1 MRKLIAEPIFIF
13 LSVLASLWVDG
24 YTDEIKEKDELND
37 SIITLSNE
45 ISKNIEYTK
54 EHIYQVKNLKYMTEV
69 IYDNYSKITLN
80 KLKTTHDNNPFF
92 HNIDINGNV
101 SYDKQYDDDGSILW
115 MLRGFLAWEP
125 ADIFFKSMLNSGRL
139 LEIENDKLRTEI
151 ESIYTKHEERV
162 SGMTNYTRN
171 NSDKIMSWFEDG
183 KNNFDRD
190 ILNEELF
197 NNYKDQEL
205 KNLLKFRSDNLTG
218 RVDNL
223 ENYLQALNNVV
234 LLISSEY
241 KKLD

>member
-1 MRKLIAEPIFIF
+1 MKKYLAEGLVIFASIF
-13 LSVLASLWVDG
+13 ASFSVENIRQDSIEKDILNEAVITLG
-24 YTDEIKEKDELND
+24 DEIE
-37 SIITLSNE
+37 SN
-45 ISKNIEYTK
+45 IDYTK
-54 EHIYQVKNLKYMTEV
+54 EHLKQVENMLYLTNELLNRYDDIKLTNLYE
-69 IYDNYSKITLN
+69 IHS
-80 KLKTTHDNNPFF
+80 NNPFIY
-92 HNIDINGNV
+92 NIINNGELEYIKKYNDQYNIM
-101 SYDKQYDDDGSILW
+101 SYW
-115 MLRGFLAWEP
+115 NAWEP
-125 ADIFFKSMLNSGRL
+125 EDVFFQSMLYSGKL
-139 LEIENDKLRTEI
+139 LEIKNKKLRKEI

-171 NSDKIMSWFEDG
+171 NSDKIMRWFEDG

-197 NNYKDQEL
+197 NTYKDQEL

>member
-1 MRKLIAEPIFIF
+1 MKKYLAEGLVIFASIF
-13 LSVLASLWVDG
+13 ASFSVENIRQDSIDKDILNEAVITLG
-24 YTDEIKEKDELND
+24 DEIE
-37 SIITLSNE
+37 SN
-45 ISKNIEYTK
+45 IDYTK
-54 EHIYQVKNLKYMTEV
+54 EHLKQVENMLYLTNELLNRYDDIKLTNLYE
-69 IYDNYSKITLN
+69 IHS
-80 KLKTTHDNNPFF
+80 NNPFIY
-92 HNIDINGNV
+92 NIINNGELEYIKKYNDQYNIM
-101 SYDKQYDDDGSILW
+101 SYW
-115 MLRGFLAWEP
+115 NAWEP
-125 ADIFFKSMLNSGRL
+125 EDVFFQSMLYSGKL
-139 LEIENDKLRTEI
+139 LEIKNKKLRKEI

-197 NNYKDQEL
+197 NAYKDQEL
-205 KNLLKFRSDNLTG
+205 KNLLKFRSDNLTA

>member
-1 MRKLIAEPIFIF
+1 MKKYLAEGLVIFASIF
-13 LSVLASLWVDG
+13 ASFSVENIRQDSIDKDILNEAVITLG
-24 YTDEIKEKDELND
+24 DEIE
-37 SIITLSNE
+37 SN
-45 ISKNIEYTK
+45 IDYTK
-54 EHIYQVKNLKYMTEV
+54 EHLKQVENMLYLTNELLNRYDEIKLTNLYE
-69 IYDNYSKITLN
+69 IHS
-80 KLKTTHDNNPFF
+80 NNPFIY
-92 HNIDINGNV
+92 NIINNGELEYIKKYNAQYNII
-101 SYDKQYDDDGSILW
+101 SYW
-115 MLRGFLAWEP
+115 NAWEP
-125 ADIFFKSMLNSGRL
+125 EDVFFQSMLYSGKL
-139 LEIENDKLRTEI
+139 LEIKNKKLRKEI

-171 NSDKIMSWFEDG
+171 NADKIMSWFEDG

>member
-1 MRKLIAEPIFIF
+1 MKKYLAEGLVIFASIF
-13 LSVLASLWVDG
+13 ASFSVENIRQDSIEKDILNEAVITLG
-24 YTDEIKEKDELND
+24 DEIE
-37 SIITLSNE
+37 SN
-45 ISKNIEYTK
+45 IDYTK
-54 EHIYQVKNLKYMTEV
+54 EHLKQVENMLYLTNELLNRYDKIKLTNLYE
-69 IYDNYSKITLN
+69 IHS
-80 KLKTTHDNNPFF
+80 NNPFIY
-92 HNIDINGNV
+92 NIINNGELEYIKKYNDQYNIM
-101 SYDKQYDDDGSILW
+101 SYW
-115 MLRGFLAWEP
+115 NAWEP
-125 ADIFFKSMLNSGRL
+125 EDVFFQSMLYSGKL
-139 LEIENDKLRTEI
+139 LEIKNKKLRKEI

-197 NNYKDQEL
+197 NSYKDQEL
-205 KNLLKFRSDNLTG
+205 KNLLKFRSDNLAG

>member
-1 MRKLIAEPIFIF
+1 MLYLTNELLNRYE
-13 LSVLASLWVDG
+13 
-24 YTDEIKEKDELND
+24 EINLTN
-37 SIITLSNE
+37 LYE
-45 ISKNIEYTK
+45 IHS
-54 EHIYQVKNLKYMTEV
+54 
-69 IYDNYSKITLN
+69 
-80 KLKTTHDNNPFF
+80 NNPFIY
-92 HNIDINGNV
+92 NIINNGELEYVKKYNDQYNIM
-101 SYDKQYDDDGSILW
+101 SYW
-115 MLRGFLAWEP
+115 NAWEP
-125 ADIFFKSMLNSGRL
+125 EDVFFQSMLYSGKL
-139 LEIENDKLRTEI
+139 LEIKNKKLRKEI

-197 NNYKDQEL
+197 NNFKDQKL
-205 KNLLKFRSDNLTG
+205 KNLLKFRSNILTG
-218 RVDNL
+218 RVDDL

>member
-1 MRKLIAEPIFIF
+1 MKKYLAEGLVIFASIF
-13 LSVLASLWVDG
+13 ASFSVENIRQDSIEKDILNEAVITLG
-24 YTDEIKEKDELND
+24 DEIE
-37 SIITLSNE
+37 SN
-45 ISKNIEYTK
+45 IDYTK
-54 EHIYQVKNLKYMTEV
+54 EHLKQVENMLYLTNELLNRYDDIKLTNLYE
-69 IYDNYSKITLN
+69 IHS
-80 KLKTTHDNNPFF
+80 NNPFIY
-92 HNIDINGNV
+92 NIINNGELEYIKKYNDQYNIM
-101 SYDKQYDDDGSILW
+101 SYW
-115 MLRGFLAWEP
+115 NAWEP
-125 ADIFFKSMLNSGRL
+125 EDVFFQSMLYSGKL
-139 LEIENDKLRTEI
+139 LEIKNKKLRKEI

-171 NSDKIMSWFEDG
+171 NADKIMSWFEDG

>member
-1 MRKLIAEPIFIF
+1 MKKYLAEGLVIFASIF
-13 LSVLASLWVDG
+13 ASFSVENVRQNSIEKEILNEAVITLG
-24 YTDEIKEKDELND
+24 DEIE
-37 SIITLSNE
+37 S
-45 ISKNIEYTK
+45 NIEYTK
-54 EHIYQVKNLKYMTEV
+54 EHLKQVENMLYLTNELLNRYEEINLTNLYE
-69 IYDNYSKITLN
+69 IHS
-80 KLKTTHDNNPFF
+80 NNPFIY
-92 HNIDINGNV
+92 NIINNGELEYVKKYNDQYNIM
-101 SYDKQYDDDGSILW
+101 SYW
-115 MLRGFLAWEP
+115 NAWEP
-125 ADIFFKSMLNSGRL
+125 EDVFFQSMLYSGKL
-139 LEIENDKLRTEI
+139 LEIKNKKLRKEI

-197 NNYKDQEL
+197 NSFKDQKL
-205 KNLLKFRSDNLTG
+205 KNLLKFRSNILTG
-218 RVDNL
+218 RVDDL

>member
-1 MRKLIAEPIFIF
+1 MKKYLAEGLVIFASIF
-13 LSVLASLWVDG
+13 ASFSVENIRQDSIEKDILNEAVITLG
-24 YTDEIKEKDELND
+24 DEIE
-37 SIITLSNE
+37 S
-45 ISKNIEYTK
+45 NIEYTK
-54 EHIYQVKNLKYMTEV
+54 EHLKQVENMLYLTNELLNRYDDIKLTNLYE
-69 IYDNYSKITLN
+69 IHS
-80 KLKTTHDNNPFF
+80 NNPFIF
-92 HNIDINGNV
+92 NIINNGELEYIKKYNDQYNIM
-101 SYDKQYDDDGSILW
+101 SYW
-115 MLRGFLAWEP
+115 NAWEP
-125 ADIFFKSMLNSGRL
+125 EDVFFQSMLYSGKL
-139 LEIENDKLRTEI
+139 LEIKNKKLRKEI

-197 NNYKDQEL
+197 NAYKDQEL

>member
-1 MRKLIAEPIFIF
+1 MKKYLAEGLVIFASIF
-13 LSVLASLWVDG
+13 ASFSVENIRQDSIDKDILNEAVITLG
-24 YTDEIKEKDELND
+24 DEIE
-37 SIITLSNE
+37 SN
-45 ISKNIEYTK
+45 IDYTK
-54 EHIYQVKNLKYMTEV
+54 EHLKQVENMLYLTNELLNRYDEIKLTNLYE
-69 IYDNYSKITLN
+69 IHS
-80 KLKTTHDNNPFF
+80 NNPFIY
-92 HNIDINGNV
+92 NIINNGELEYIKKYNDQYNIM
-101 SYDKQYDDDGSILW
+101 SYW
-115 MLRGFLAWEP
+115 NAWEP
-125 ADIFFKSMLNSGRL
+125 EDVFFQSMLYSGKL
-139 LEIENDKLRTEI
+139 LEIKNKKLRKEI

-171 NSDKIMSWFEDG
+171 NADKIMSWFEDG

-197 NNYKDQEL
+197 NSFKDQKL

>member
-1 MRKLIAEPIFIF
+1 MKKYLAEGLVIFASIF
-13 LSVLASLWVDG
+13 ASFSVENIRQDSIEKDILNEAVITLG
-24 YTDEIKEKDELND
+24 DEIE
-37 SIITLSNE
+37 SN
-45 ISKNIEYTK
+45 IDYTK
-54 EHIYQVKNLKYMTEV
+54 EHLKQVENMLYLTNELLNRYDEIKLTNLYE
-69 IYDNYSKITLN
+69 IHS
-80 KLKTTHDNNPFF
+80 NNPFIY
-92 HNIDINGNV
+92 NIINNGELEYIKKYNDQYNIM
-101 SYDKQYDDDGSILW
+101 SYW
-115 MLRGFLAWEP
+115 NAWEP
-125 ADIFFKSMLNSGRL
+125 EDVFFQSMLYSGKL
-139 LEIENDKLRTEI
+139 LEIKNKKLRKEI

-171 NSDKIMSWFEDG
+171 NADKIMSWFEDG

>member
-1 MRKLIAEPIFIF
+1 MKKYLAEGLVIFASIF
-13 LSVLASLWVDG
+13 ASFSVENIRQDSIDKEIINEAVITLG
-24 YTDEIKEKDELND
+24 DEIE
-37 SIITLSNE
+37 S
-45 ISKNIEYTK
+45 NIEYTK
-54 EHIYQVKNLKYMTEV
+54 EHLKQVENMLYLTNELLNRYDKIKLTNLYE
-69 IYDNYSKITLN
+69 IHS
-80 KLKTTHDNNPFF
+80 NNPFIY
-92 HNIDINGNV
+92 NIINNGDLEYIKKYNDQYNIM
-101 SYDKQYDDDGSILW
+101 SYW
-115 MLRGFLAWEP
+115 NAWEP
-125 ADIFFKSMLNSGRL
+125 EDVFFQSMLYSGKL
-139 LEIENDKLRTEI
+139 LEIKNKKLRKEI

-171 NSDKIMSWFEDG
+171 NSDKIMNWFEDG

-197 NNYKDQEL
+197 NSYKDQEL
-205 KNLLKFRSDNLTG
+205 KNLLKFRSDNLAG

>member
-1 MRKLIAEPIFIF
+1 MKKYLAEGLVIFASIF
-13 LSVLASLWVDG
+13 ASFSVENIRQNSIEKEILNEAVITLG
-24 YTDEIKEKDELND
+24 DEIE
-37 SIITLSNE
+37 S
-45 ISKNIEYTK
+45 NIEYTK
-54 EHIYQVKNLKYMTEV
+54 EHLKQVENMLYLTNELLNRYEEINLINLYE
-69 IYDNYSKITLN
+69 IHS
-80 KLKTTHDNNPFF
+80 NNPFIY
-92 HNIDINGNV
+92 NIINNGELEYVKKYNDQYNIM
-101 SYDKQYDDDGSILW
+101 SYW
-115 MLRGFLAWEP
+115 NAWEP
-125 ADIFFKSMLNSGRL
+125 EDVFFQSMLYSGKL
-139 LEIENDKLRTEI
+139 LEIKNKKLRKEI

-197 NNYKDQEL
+197 NSFKDQKL
-205 KNLLKFRSDNLTG
+205 KNLLKFRSNILTG
-218 RVDNL
+218 RVDDL

>member
-1 MRKLIAEPIFIF
+1 MKKYLAEGLVIFASIF
-13 LSVLASLWVDG
+13 ASFSVENIRQDSIEKDILNEAVITLG
-24 YTDEIKEKDELND
+24 DEIE
-37 SIITLSNE
+37 SN
-45 ISKNIEYTK
+45 IDYTK
-54 EHIYQVKNLKYMTEV
+54 EHLKQVENMLYLTNELLNRYDDIKLTNLYE
-69 IYDNYSKITLN
+69 IHS
-80 KLKTTHDNNPFF
+80 NNPFIY
-92 HNIDINGNV
+92 NIINNGELEYIKKYNDQYNIM
-101 SYDKQYDDDGSILW
+101 SYW
-115 MLRGFLAWEP
+115 NAWEP
-125 ADIFFKSMLNSGRL
+125 EDVFFQSMLYSGKL
-139 LEIENDKLRTEI
+139 LEIKNKKLRKEI

-197 NNYKDQEL
+197 NAYKNQEL

>member
-1 MRKLIAEPIFIF
+1 MKKYLAEGLVIFASIF
-13 LSVLASLWVDG
+13 ASFSVENIRQNSIEKEILNEAVITLG
-24 YTDEIKEKDELND
+24 DEIE
-37 SIITLSNE
+37 S
-45 ISKNIEYTK
+45 NIEYTK
-54 EHIYQVKNLKYMTEV
+54 EHLKQVENMLYLTNELLNRYEEINLTNLYE
-69 IYDNYSKITLN
+69 IHS
-80 KLKTTHDNNPFF
+80 NNPFIY
-92 HNIDINGNV
+92 NIINNGELEYVKKYNDQYNIM
-101 SYDKQYDDDGSILW
+101 SYW
-115 MLRGFLAWEP
+115 NAWEP
-125 ADIFFKSMLNSGRL
+125 EDVFFQSMLYSGKL
-139 LEIENDKLRTEI
+139 LEIKNKKLRKEI

-197 NNYKDQEL
+197 NSFKDQKL
-205 KNLLKFRSDNLTG
+205 KNLLKFRSNILTG
-218 RVDNL
+218 RVDYL

>member
-1 MRKLIAEPIFIF
+1 MKKYLAEGLVIFASIF
-13 LSVLASLWVDG
+13 ASFSVENIRQNSIEKEILNEAVITLG
-24 YTDEIKEKDELND
+24 DEIE
-37 SIITLSNE
+37 S
-45 ISKNIEYTK
+45 NIEYTK
-54 EHIYQVKNLKYMTEV
+54 EHLKQVENMLYLTNELLNRYEEINLTNLYE
-69 IYDNYSKITLN
+69 IHS
-80 KLKTTHDNNPFF
+80 NNPFIY
-92 HNIDINGNV
+92 NIINNGELEYVKKYNDQYNIM
-101 SYDKQYDDDGSILW
+101 SYW
-115 MLRGFLAWEP
+115 NAWEP
-125 ADIFFKSMLNSGRL
+125 EDVFFQSMLYSGKL
-139 LEIENDKLRTEI
+139 LEIKNKKLRKEI

-197 NNYKDQEL
+197 NNFKDQKL
-205 KNLLKFRSDNLTG
+205 KNLLKFRSNILTG
-218 RVDNL
+218 RVDDL

>member
-1 MRKLIAEPIFIF
+1 MKKYLAEGLVIFASIF
-13 LSVLASLWVDG
+13 ASFSVENIRQDSIDKEIINEAVITLG
-24 YTDEIKEKDELND
+24 DEIE
-37 SIITLSNE
+37 S
-45 ISKNIEYTK
+45 NIEYTK
-54 EHIYQVKNLKYMTEV
+54 EHLKQVENMLYLTNELLNRYDKIKLTNLYE
-69 IYDNYSKITLN
+69 IHS
-80 KLKTTHDNNPFF
+80 NNPFIY
-92 HNIDINGNV
+92 NIINNGELEYIKKYNDQYNIM
-101 SYDKQYDDDGSILW
+101 SYW
-115 MLRGFLAWEP
+115 NAWEP
-125 ADIFFKSMLNSGRL
+125 EDVFFQSMLYSGKL
-139 LEIENDKLRTEI
+139 LEIKNKKLRKEI

-197 NNYKDQEL
+197 NSYKDQEL
-205 KNLLKFRSDNLTG
+205 KNLLKFRSDNLAG

>member
-1 MRKLIAEPIFIF
+1 MKKYLAEGLVIFASIF
-13 LSVLASLWVDG
+13 ASFSVENIRQDSIDKEIINEAVITLG
-24 YTDEIKEKDELND
+24 DEIE
-37 SIITLSNE
+37 S
-45 ISKNIEYTK
+45 NIEYTK
-54 EHIYQVKNLKYMTEV
+54 EHLKQVENMLYLTNELLNRYDKIKLTNLYE
-69 IYDNYSKITLN
+69 IHS
-80 KLKTTHDNNPFF
+80 NNPFIY
-92 HNIDINGNV
+92 NIINNGELEYIKKYNDQYNIM
-101 SYDKQYDDDGSILW
+101 SYW
-115 MLRGFLAWEP
+115 NAWEP
-125 ADIFFKSMLNSGRL
+125 EDVFFQSMLYSGKL
-139 LEIENDKLRTEI
+139 LEIKNKKLRKEI

-171 NSDKIMSWFEDG
+171 NSDKIMNWFEDG

-197 NNYKDQEL
+197 NSYKDQEL
-205 KNLLKFRSDNLTG
+205 KNLLKFRSDNLAG

>member
-1 MRKLIAEPIFIF
+1 MKKYLAEGLVIFASIF
-13 LSVLASLWVDG
+13 ASFSVENIRQDSIEKDILNEAVITLG
-24 YTDEIKEKDELND
+24 DEIE
-37 SIITLSNE
+37 SN
-45 ISKNIEYTK
+45 IDYTK
-54 EHIYQVKNLKYMTEV
+54 EHLKQVENMLYLTNELLNRYDDIKLTNLYE
-69 IYDNYSKITLN
+69 IHS
-80 KLKTTHDNNPFF
+80 NNPFIY
-92 HNIDINGNV
+92 NIINNGELEYIKKYNDQYNIM
-101 SYDKQYDDDGSILW
+101 SYW
-115 MLRGFLAWEP
+115 NAWEP
-125 ADIFFKSMLNSGRL
+125 EDVFFQSMLYSGKL
-139 LEIENDKLRTEI
+139 LEIKNKKLRKEI

-205 KNLLKFRSDNLTG
+205 KNLLKFRSNNLTG

>member
-1 MRKLIAEPIFIF
+1 MKKYLAEGLVIFASIF
-13 LSVLASLWVDG
+13 ASFSVENIRQDSIEKDILNEAVITLG
-24 YTDEIKEKDELND
+24 DEIE
-37 SIITLSNE
+37 SN
-45 ISKNIEYTK
+45 IDYTK
-54 EHIYQVKNLKYMTEV
+54 EHLKQVENMLYLTNELLNRYDDIKLTNLYE
-69 IYDNYSKITLN
+69 IHS
-80 KLKTTHDNNPFF
+80 NNPFIY
-92 HNIDINGNV
+92 NIINNGELEYIKKYNDQYNIM
-101 SYDKQYDDDGSILW
+101 SYW
-115 MLRGFLAWEP
+115 NAWEP
-125 ADIFFKSMLNSGRL
+125 EDVFFQSMLYSGKL
-139 LEIENDKLRTEI
+139 LEIKNKKLRKEI

-197 NNYKDQEL
+197 NTYKDQEL
-205 KNLLKFRSDNLTG
+205 KNLLKFRSNNLTG

>member
-1 MRKLIAEPIFIF
+1 MKKYLAEGLVIFASIF
-13 LSVLASLWVDG
+13 ASFSVENIRQDSIEKDILNEAVITLG
-24 YTDEIKEKDELND
+24 DEIE
-37 SIITLSNE
+37 S
-45 ISKNIEYTK
+45 NIEYTK
-54 EHIYQVKNLKYMTEV
+54 EHLKQVENMLYLTNELLNRYDDIKLTNLYE
-69 IYDNYSKITLN
+69 IHS
-80 KLKTTHDNNPFF
+80 NNPFIF
-92 HNIDINGNV
+92 NIINNGELEYIKKYNDQYNIM
-101 SYDKQYDDDGSILW
+101 SYW
-115 MLRGFLAWEP
+115 NAWEP
-125 ADIFFKSMLNSGRL
+125 EDVFFQSMLYSGKL
-139 LEIENDKLRTEI
+139 LEIKNKKLRKEI

-197 NNYKDQEL
+197 NAYKNQEL

>member
-1 MRKLIAEPIFIF
+1 MKKYLAEGLVIFASIF
-13 LSVLASLWVDG
+13 ASFSVENIRQDSIEKDILNEAVITLG
-24 YTDEIKEKDELND
+24 DEIE
-37 SIITLSNE
+37 S
-45 ISKNIEYTK
+45 NIEYTK
-54 EHIYQVKNLKYMTEV
+54 EHLKQVENMLYLTNELLNRYDEIKLTNLYE
-69 IYDNYSKITLN
+69 IHS
-80 KLKTTHDNNPFF
+80 NNPFIY
-92 HNIDINGNV
+92 NIINNGELEYIKKYNDQYNIM
-101 SYDKQYDDDGSILW
+101 SYW
-115 MLRGFLAWEP
+115 NAWEP
-125 ADIFFKSMLNSGRL
+125 EDVFFQSMLYSGKL
-139 LEIENDKLRTEI
+139 LEIKNKKLRKEI

-171 NSDKIMSWFEDG
+171 NADKIMSWFEDG

>member
-1 MRKLIAEPIFIF
+1 MKKYLAEGLVIFASIF
-13 LSVLASLWVDG
+13 ASFSVENIRQDSIEKDILNEAVITLG
-24 YTDEIKEKDELND
+24 DEIE
-37 SIITLSNE
+37 SN
-45 ISKNIEYTK
+45 IDYTK
-54 EHIYQVKNLKYMTEV
+54 EHLKQVENMLYLTNELLNRYDDIKLTNLYE
-69 IYDNYSKITLN
+69 IHS
-80 KLKTTHDNNPFF
+80 NNPFIY
-92 HNIDINGNV
+92 NIINNGELEYIKKYNDQYNIM
-101 SYDKQYDDDGSILW
+101 SYW
-115 MLRGFLAWEP
+115 NAWEP
-125 ADIFFKSMLNSGRL
+125 EDVFFQSMLYSGKL
-139 LEIENDKLRTEI
+139 LEIKNKKLRKEI

-197 NNYKDQEL
+197 NAYKDQEL

>member
-1 MRKLIAEPIFIF
+1 MKKYLAEGLVIFASIF
-13 LSVLASLWVDG
+13 ASFSVENIRQDSIDKEIINEAVITLG
-24 YTDEIKEKDELND
+24 DEIE
-37 SIITLSNE
+37 S
-45 ISKNIEYTK
+45 NIEYTK
-54 EHIYQVKNLKYMTEV
+54 EHLKQVENMLYLTNELLNRYDKIKLTNLYE
-69 IYDNYSKITLN
+69 IHS
-80 KLKTTHDNNPFF
+80 NNPFIY
-92 HNIDINGNV
+92 NIINNGELEYIKKYNDQYNIM
-101 SYDKQYDDDGSILW
+101 SYW
-115 MLRGFLAWEP
+115 NAWEP
-125 ADIFFKSMLNSGRL
+125 EDVFFQSMLYSGKL
-139 LEIENDKLRTEI
+139 LEIKNKKLRKEI

-197 NNYKDQEL
+197 NSFKDQEL

-241 KKLD
+241 KKLY